1 MKRVLAF
8 APIPAVF
15 LAGAGAARL
24 LVRAAPARIA
34 PDRAQPLLVVTAWG
48 PFGSLAFA
56 VLAATIALAAVALVL
71 AIARVGPPGARG
83 VAGVCAL
90 ALAACAFWPFLFSS
104 DVYAYAAYGDLAA
117 RGMTP
122 YALAPPNLH
131 DVLLDATRW
140 QWGGQHFP
148 PCVYGPAF
156 VLFARAIVSA
166 ASAAGWSAETTLAI
180 FRICAMLA
188 LVATVACAN
197 VALQPLEATRRARI
211 LTLGALNPVV
221 LWSAAE
227 GHNDI
232 YALLVVA
239 AVAAGV
245 RIAQTPRNSTRVVVT
260 CALFPFAMLVKAS
273 AGLLAFAS
281 VLDALLVERRRA
293 LPIVSAA
300 LAGLVATLAIGL
312 PPLVPALHALAVR
325 GRYAPAVSV
334 AQLIGGPGALACGAI
349 FATIA
354 IVLFARRS
362 RAGYG
367 WLGLAAVVLLPNP
380 YPWYAT
386 VLVVL
391 ALVDERARASRA
403 LYAVTICAVI
413 RYLPDAFG
421 DMSPSMAAL
430 ASAVQFVPIAF
441 ALSGL
446 RADLAAKYAAAG
458 PPSPSVRF

>member
-24 LVRAAPARIA
+24 LMRAAPARIA
-34 PDRAQPLLVVTAWG
+34 PDRAQPLVVVTTWG
-48 PFGSLAFA
+48 SFGSLAFA
-56 VLAATIALAAVALVL
+56 VLAATIALAAIALVL
-71 AIARVGPPGARG
+71 AIVRAGPPSARG
-83 VAGVCAL
+83 VACVCAL
-90 ALAACAFWPFLFSS
+90 ALGACAFWPFLFSS
-104 DVYAYAAYGDLAA
+104 DVYAYAAYGDLAT
-117 RGMTP
+117 RGITP
-122 YALAPPNLH
+122 YALAPANLH
-131 DVLLDATRW
+131 DALLDATRW
-140 QWGGQHFP
+140 QWGGERFP

-156 VLFARAIVSA
+156 VLIARTIVSA
-166 ASAAGWSAETTLAI
+166 ANAAGWSAGTTLAV
-180 FRICAMLA
+180 FRMCAMLA
-188 LVATVACAN
+188 LIATIACAN
-197 VALQPLEATRRARI
+197 AALQPLEATRRARI

-239 AVAAGV
+239 AVAAIMRMG
-245 RIAQTPRNSTRVVVT
+245 RQPRSRANVAAY
-260 CALFPFAMLVKAS
+260 ALVPFAMLVKAS
-273 AGLLAFAS
+273 AGILGFAS

-293 LPIVSAA
+293 LPIASAA
-300 LAGLVATLAIGL
+300 VAGLAATLAIGL
-312 PPLVPALHALAVR
+312 PPLAPALQALAVR
-325 GRYAPAVSV
+325 GRYAPAVSA
-334 AQLIGGPGALACGAI
+334 AQLIGGPGAFACGAI
-349 FATIA
+349 FTTIA
-354 IVLFARRS
+354 IVLLARRS

-421 DMSPSMAAL
+421 DMSPGIAAL
-430 ASAVQFVPIAF
+430 ASAVQVVPIAF

-458 PPSPSVRF
+458 LPSPSVRF